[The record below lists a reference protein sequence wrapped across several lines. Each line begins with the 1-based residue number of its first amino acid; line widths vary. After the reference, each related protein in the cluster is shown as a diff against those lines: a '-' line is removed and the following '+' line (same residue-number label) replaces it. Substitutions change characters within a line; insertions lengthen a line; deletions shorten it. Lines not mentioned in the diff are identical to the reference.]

1 MFYFTA
7 TSNATL
13 VESLRDLMAN
23 SETGRLFDG
32 LQHDHAHLSA
42 FNYLSDYVHM
52 VYSPSDK
59 SEHEVFKSY
68 SVVVH
73 HESNEWSYPF
83 PSQLFL
89 HQLFYNNWV
98 VLLALTDLLAI
109 KTAPNKLIRVKFT
122 QSATRFDVGLTVET
136 SPLFISSPF
145 KFDPYQLILYQVFF
159 RFPTDA
165 MP

>member
-73 HESNEWSYPF
+73 HESNE
-83 PSQLFL
+83 
-89 HQLFYNNWV
+89 
-98 VLLALTDLLAI
+98 
-109 KTAPNKLIRVKFT
+109 
-122 QSATRFDVGLTVET
+122 
-136 SPLFISSPF
+136 
-145 KFDPYQLILYQVFF
+145 
-159 RFPTDA
+159 
-165 MP
+165 